1 MATNEEVYKLC
12 FRDRMAPL
20 DIAKKLDIS
29 FDEVTKRIRLHQETM
44 NLKSIQGEW

>member
-1 MATNEEVYKLC
+1 MATDEEVYKLC
-12 FRDRMAPL
+12 FRDRLNPE

-29 FDEVTKRIRLHQETM
+29 FDGVIKRIRLHQETM